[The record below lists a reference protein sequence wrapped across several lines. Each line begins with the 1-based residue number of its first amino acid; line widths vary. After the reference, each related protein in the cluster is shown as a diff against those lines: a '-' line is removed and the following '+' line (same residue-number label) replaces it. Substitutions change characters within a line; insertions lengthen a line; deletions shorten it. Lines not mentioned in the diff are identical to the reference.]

1 MQIHLLTT
9 QKHAH
14 EMSWFCFSL
23 PQPAFYLAG
32 PQCTVHD
39 SLPAQGLHQGDE
51 WSWAA
56 PAVLLPGEGT
66 RILRRWA
73 PVSFSQAGPQ
83 TTQKSQL
90 EKILLKKKKGAL
102 LESVAM
108 LKISWVFALECTLRK
123 TSRYLL
129 GNLQHS
135 LRFWFP
141 SEFLEVSNRGYGL
154 VLDVSY
160 NNCQMYKTS
169 FHT

>member
-1 MQIHLLTT
+1 MHTFIVTPIGCAKTCYWLTLSHLRALIFSWKAATSNFLLNEMQIHLLTT
-9 QKHAH
+9 QKHAL
-14 EMSWFCFSL
+14 ETSWFCFSL

-90 EKILLKKKKGAL
+90 EKSLLKKKKR
-102 LESVAM
+102 
-108 LKISWVFALECTLRK
+108 C
-123 TSRYLL
+123 
-129 GNLQHS
+129 S
-135 LRFWFP
+135 LRI
-141 SEFLEVSNRGYGL
+141 SSNVENFL
-154 VLDVSY
+154 
-160 NNCQMYKTS
+160 S
-169 FHT
+169 FLHLSAPYAKRHVIC

>member
-1 MQIHLLTT
+1 MQIHPLTT

-39 SLPAQGLHQGDE
+39 SLSAQGLHQGDE

-90 EKILLKKKKGAL
+90 EKILLKKKKKGAL

-108 LKISWVFALECTLRK
+108 LKISWVFCTWVHLTQNVTLSVRK
-123 TSRYLL
+123 SSAFFTFLVSKWVL
-129 GNLQHS
+129 G
-135 LRFWFP
+135 
-141 SEFLEVSNRGYGL
+141 SE
-154 VLDVSY
+154 
-160 NNCQMYKTS
+160 
-169 FHT
+169 

>member
-1 MQIHLLTT
+1 MQRLAIGSLCHLRALIFSWKAATFLLNEMQIHLLTT

-83 TTQKSQL
+83 STQKSQL
-90 EKILLKKKKGAL
+90 EKIMLKKR
-102 LESVAM
+102 
-108 LKISWVFALECTLRK
+108 C
-123 TSRYLL
+123 
-129 GNLQHS
+129 S
-135 LRFWFP
+135 LRI
-141 SEFLEVSNRGYGL
+141 SSNVQNSCVENFL
-154 VLDVSY
+154 
-160 NNCQMYKTS
+160 S
-169 FHT
+169 FLHLSAPYAKRHVIC

>member
-90 EKILLKKKKGAL
+90 EKILLKKNKGAL

-108 LKISWVFALECTLRK
+108 LKISWVFCTWVHLTQNVTLSVSILYVFGFQVSSWK
-123 TSRYLL
+123 WVT
-129 GNLQHS
+129 
-135 LRFWFP
+135 
-141 SEFLEVSNRGYGL
+141 EV
-154 VLDVSY
+154 
-160 NNCQMYKTS
+160 MA
-169 FHT
+169 